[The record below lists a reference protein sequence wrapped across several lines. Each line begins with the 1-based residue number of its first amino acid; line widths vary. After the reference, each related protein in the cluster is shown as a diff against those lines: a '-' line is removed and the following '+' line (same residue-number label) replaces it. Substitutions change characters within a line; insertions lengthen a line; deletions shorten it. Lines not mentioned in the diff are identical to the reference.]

1 MTAIKDLEAD
11 IKSQKNNIYKIAGG
25 VSTRGMGDVKVAQL
39 LYMKRAVSRIFVQ
52 LPEYAKNMQAIQE
65 MAAKVAIKSE
75 RMINGRVA
83 TPSRDLVHRTAREE
97 GYEEELKKNVCA
109 RDEFD
114 DKEGDCL
121 IGNNNRA
128 QINNNQYDPDDM
140 NEVQVQHDSPRD
152 PSMTDYNFL
161 KAEVAYINLMQEQL
175 LFDVE
180 FDIGILEMVN
190 VAQKSTKMLEGIKV
204 RLAHANQLRGMA
216 MAVYSTGGV
225 EEGKATASLL
235 TSIEPM
241 ESWDVSEGFD
251 EFFEN

>member
-1 MTAIKDLEAD
+1 
-11 IKSQKNNIYKIAGG
+11 
-25 VSTRGMGDVKVAQL
+25 
-39 LYMKRAVSRIFVQ
+39 
-52 LPEYAKNMQAIQE
+52 
-65 MAAKVAIKSE
+65 
-75 RMINGRVA
+75 
-83 TPSRDLVHRTAREE
+83 
-97 GYEEELKKNVCA
+97 
-109 RDEFD
+109 
-114 DKEGDCL
+114 
-121 IGNNNRA
+121 
-128 QINNNQYDPDDM
+128 
-140 NEVQVQHDSPRD
+140 
-152 PSMTDYNFL
+152 
-161 KAEVAYINLMQEQL
+161 MQEQL